1 MASRE
6 GRITMTTQREVT
18 PIMNLLQNENGMVT
32 DLDQINH
39 NIARCEHTIRLL
51 KVRTANHWEAQQ
63 RVEAVSVAACGT
75 MREIE

>member
-1 MASRE
+1 MK
-6 GRITMTTQREVT
+6 TQTEVT
-18 PIMNLLQNENGMVT
+18 PIMTLLQNSAMT
-32 DLDQINH
+32 LDEINH